1 MISMVLNYLRL
12 SATETAKKILAENLR
27 QRAHKEAKA
36 IADAKA
42 IAEKLG
48 AVELKMSAKIG
59 QGNKLFGSITNGHVA
74 DALAKEGVSMDK
86 KFIQIV
92 GGSVKALGHYTA
104 NVRLHREVVVAFEFD
119 VIAIWFYSHKLKK
132 MPITGNLV
140 SAILTVTPF
149 FAIFIYYK
157 NFELAKITASK
168 LSVK

>member
-1 MISMVLNYLRL
+1 MEIILKKDVENLGFADDVVTVKDGYCRNFLIPQGIGVL
-12 SATETAKKILAENLR
+12 ATESAKKVLAENLR

-42 IAEKLG
+42 TAEKLG
-48 AVELKMSAKIG
+48 AVELKMAAKTG

-74 DALAKEGVSMDK
+74 DALGKDGVSLDK

-119 VIAIWFYSHKLKK
+119 VVAE
-132 MPITGNLV
+132 
-140 SAILTVTPF
+140 A
-149 FAIFIYYK
+149 
-157 NFELAKITASK
+157 
-168 LSVK
+168 